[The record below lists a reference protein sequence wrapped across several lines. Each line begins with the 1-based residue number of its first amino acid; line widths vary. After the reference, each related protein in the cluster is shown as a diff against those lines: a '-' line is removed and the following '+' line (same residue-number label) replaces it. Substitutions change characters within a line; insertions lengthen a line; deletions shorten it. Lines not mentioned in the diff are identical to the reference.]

1 MNSDWATCGPYCEC
15 GYGWFPR
22 ILSMEV
28 VVRELCLGTTR
39 EAGRGTAEAETV
51 VAAKDDPASN

>member
-1 MNSDWATCGPYCEC
+1 
-15 GYGWFPR
+15 
-22 ILSMEV
+22 MEV